1 MKTDNEKLLELDK
14 VIDDAISKIEDIG
27 EFKDYDIDQKVESIY
42 NKLEDLS
49 IDVFEI
55 LVSKG
60 LAEEDRD
67 LW

>member
-14 VIDDAISKIEDIG
+14 VIDDAISDIEDIG
-27 EFKDYDIDQKVESIY
+27 EFQDYDIDQKVESIY

-49 IDVFEI
+49 IDVFEM

>member
-1 MKTDNEKLLELDK
+1 MKTDNEKLLDLDK
-14 VIDDAISKIEDIG
+14 VIDDAISDIEDIG
-27 EFKDYDIDQKVESIY
+27 EFQDYDIDQKVESIY

-49 IDVFEI
+49 IDVFEM

>member
-1 MKTDNEKLLELDK
+1 MKTDIEKLLDLDK
-14 VIDDAISKIEDIG
+14 VIDDAISDIEDIG
-27 EFKDYDIDQKVESIY
+27 EFQDYDIDQKVESIY

-49 IDVFEI
+49 VDVFEM

-60 LAEEDRD
+60 LAAEDRD

>member
-1 MKTDNEKLLELDK
+1 MKTDNEKLLDLDK
-14 VIDDAISKIEDIG
+14 VIDDAISDIEDIG
-27 EFKDYDIDQKVESIY
+27 EFQDYDIDQKVESIY
-42 NKLEDLS
+42 NKLKDLS
-49 IDVFEI
+49 IDVFEM

>member
-14 VIDDAISKIEDIG
+14 VIDDTISGIEDIG
-27 EFKDYDIDQKVESIY
+27 EFQDYDIDQKVESIY
-42 NKLEDLS
+42 NELEDLS

>member
-1 MKTDNEKLLELDK
+1 MKTDNEKLLDLDK
-14 VIDDAISKIEDIG
+14 VIDDAISDIENIG
-27 EFKDYDIDQKVESIY
+27 EFQDYDIDQKVESIY

-49 IDVFEI
+49 IDIFEM

>member
-1 MKTDNEKLLELDK
+1 MKTDNEKLLYLDK
-14 VIDDAISKIEDIG
+14 VIDEAISKIEDIG
-27 EFKDYDIDQKVESIY
+27 EFKDYDIDQKVERIY
-42 NKLEDLS
+42 NKLEDLR
-49 IDVFEI
+49 IDVFEM